1 MRQVKANRSRL
12 FEQQVELDCAEND
25 VGQQGTDNQQG
36 EAHSKE
42 DAMGK
47 TITHP

>member
-25 VGQQGTDNQQG
+25 AGQQGAENQQG
-36 EAHSKE
+36 RAHSKE

-47 TITHP
+47 TTIHL